1 MSAHEVYGTHPEYI
15 AEVLGHL
22 GKDVLLLS
30 YEEQRRFASVSL
42 NRFGAIGSA
51 RLDWHGAEV
60 VERRDAFDGEALA
73 ALLRIHAGPDELV
86 VVFWDNLAVPSIA
99 LPASLAARHA
109 EAILGE
115 CYACWFLLTDSGI
128 LIEFQDGEG
137 LTAGRPPAD
146 GTGRADENG
155 GRETT
160 G

>member
-1 MSAHEVYGTHPEYI
+1 MSAHEGYGTHPEYI
-15 AEVLGHL
+15 AEILGHP

-109 EAILGE
+109 EAILGK

-146 GTGRADENG
+146 ENG
-155 GRETT
+155 ARQTT